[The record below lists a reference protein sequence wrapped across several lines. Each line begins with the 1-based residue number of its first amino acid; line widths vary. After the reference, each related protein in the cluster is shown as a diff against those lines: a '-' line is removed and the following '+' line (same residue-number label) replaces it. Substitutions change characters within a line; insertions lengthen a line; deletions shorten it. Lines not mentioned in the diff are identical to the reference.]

1 MKKTLIALAVAAS
14 AAVSG
19 SAMAWTA
26 NGSGNSVS
34 LGGTLTP
41 VKKETVWEVKTGAAV
56 NDLNTSVQEGQK
68 VVNISAPKDI
78 SILGIRSK
86 TNTFG
91 AQQGISPQID
101 YAGRVNLRSGSWGN
115 MNLNL
120 DVLDKATSKK
130 IGSLFVGNFKAAGG
144 VSMTGT
150 GADADGVYSVK
161 APNAG
166 DAFHGG
172 IISGDNVG
180 NAESVMAFFGGEASA
195 NFSDQGLGRTFK
207 RIKNFNFTEAGT
219 AIYSAFYASGIKKG
233 ENIRITL
240 NNPARGGEIAWKA
253 SLPIIVS
260 YQ

>member
-19 SAMAWTA
+19 SAMAWS
-26 NGSGNSVS
+26 NGNFKGSVEF
-34 LGGTLTP
+34 GGTVTP

-56 NDLNTSVQEGQK
+56 NNLNTRIQEGQK
-68 VVNISAPKDI
+68 VVNISAPQDI

-91 AQQGISPQID
+91 AQQGISPQIN
-101 YAGRVNLRSGSWGN
+101 YAGRVDLRSGSWGN

-130 IGSLFVGNFKAAGG
+130 IGSLFVENFNAAGG
-144 VSMTGT
+144 VSMKGT
-150 GADADGVYSVK
+150 DADGVYSVK

-172 IISGDNVG
+172 VRLGDEG
-180 NAESVMAFFGGEASA
+180 GDAQSVMAFFGGEVAA
-195 NFSDQGLGRTFK
+195 YFSDQGLERTFK
-207 RIKNFNFTEAGT
+207 RVKNFNFTEAGT

-240 NNPARGGEIAWKA
+240 SNPARADEIVWKA
-253 SLPIIVS
+253 SLPITVS